1 MKKFDWYIIKKFLST
16 FFFTISLIL
25 IIVIVFDISEK
36 IDDFLRSNVS
46 LDKII
51 FDYYLNFIPY
61 FGNLFSPLF
70 IFISVIYFTSKMAG
84 NSEIIAILNSG
95 MSFSRLLRP
104 FIMTA
109 FFLASLS
116 FVLGNFIIPETN
128 KERIDFENKY
138 IKRKQ
143 KKRIKN
149 IHMQIQRDQYVYM
162 ESYNRNKNIGY
173 KFTLENFENN
183 VLKSKL
189 SANYIEYDTV
199 NNNWKARDYFIRKYQ
214 EKNDEIIKGSIIDTV
229 INLSPSDLAK
239 NRSLV
244 ETMGMKKLNQYIKQE
259 EIKGTAQ
266 IVYHKIEKHKRIANP
281 FSTIILTV
289 IAVAIGSKKIR
300 GGAGIQLSLGLLM
313 SFAYILFMQ
322 ISTTFATNSNLLPII
337 AVWIPNLIFTVIAF
351 VLVRFSMR

>member
-162 ESYNRNKNIGY
+162 ESYNRSKNIGY

-289 IAVAIGSKKIR
+289 IAVAIGSRKIR

>member
-46 LDKII
+46 VDKII

-162 ESYNRNKNIGY
+162 ESYNRSKNIGY

-214 EKNDEIIKGSIIDTV
+214 EKNDEIIKGSVIDTV

>member
-46 LDKII
+46 VDKII

>member
-1 MKKFDWYIIKKFLST
+1 
-16 FFFTISLIL
+16 
-25 IIVIVFDISEK
+25 
-36 IDDFLRSNVS
+36 
-46 LDKII
+46 
-51 FDYYLNFIPY
+51 
-61 FGNLFSPLF
+61 
-70 IFISVIYFTSKMAG
+70 
-84 NSEIIAILNSG
+84 

-162 ESYNRNKNIGY
+162 ESYNRSKNIGY

-199 NNNWKARDYFIRKYQ
+199 NNNWKARDYLIRKYQ

-244 ETMGMKKLNQYIKQE
+244 ETMDMKKLNQYIKEE

-266 IVYHKIEKHKRIANP
+266 IVYHKIEKHKRVANP

-289 IAVAIGSKKIR
+289 IAVAIGSRKIR
-300 GGAGIQLSLGLLM
+300 GGAGIQLSIGLLM

-337 AVWIPNLIFTVIAF
+337 AVWIPNLIFTTIAF

>member
-36 IDDFLRSNVS
+36 IDDFLRSGVS
-46 LDKII
+46 VEKII
-51 FDYYLNFIPY
+51 FQYYLNFIPY

-104 FIMTA
+104 FIFCA

-149 IHMQIQRDQYVYM
+149 IHMQIQKDQYIYM
-162 ESYNRNKNIGY
+162 ESYNRSKNIGY
-173 KFTLENFENN
+173 KFTLENFKKNI
-183 VLKSKL
+183 LKSKL
-189 SANYIEYDTV
+189 SANYIEYDTI
-199 NNNWKARDYFIRKYQ
+199 NNNWSIKDYTIRAVSY
-214 EKNDEIIKGSIIDTV
+214 TH
-229 INLSPSDLAK
+229 LTLP
-239 NRSLV
+239 
-244 ETMGMKKLNQYIKQE
+244 
-259 EIKGTAQ
+259 
-266 IVYHKIEKHKRIANP
+266 
-281 FSTIILTV
+281 TIYSV
-289 IAVAIGSKKIR
+289 
-300 GGAGIQLSLGLLM
+300 
-313 SFAYILFMQ
+313 
-322 ISTTFATNSNLLPII
+322 
-337 AVWIPNLIFTVIAF
+337 
-351 VLVRFSMR
+351 

>member
-46 LDKII
+46 VDKII

-116 FVLGNFIIPETN
+116 FILGNFIIPETN

-162 ESYNRNKNIGY
+162 ESYNRSKNIGY

-289 IAVAIGSKKIR
+289 IAVAIGSRKIR
-300 GGAGIQLSLGLLM
+300 AGAGIQLSLGLLM

-337 AVWIPNLIFTVIAF
+337 AVWIPNLIFTVIAL

>member
-70 IFISVIYFTSKMAG
+70 IFISAIYFTSKMAG

-162 ESYNRNKNIGY
+162 ESYNRSKNIGY

-214 EKNDEIIKGSIIDTV
+214 EKNDEIIKGSVIDTV

-289 IAVAIGSKKIR
+289 IAVAIGSRKIR

-337 AVWIPNLIFTVIAF
+337 AVWIPNLIFTIIAF
-351 VLVRFSMR
+351 ALVRVSMR

>member
-46 LDKII
+46 VDKII

-116 FVLGNFIIPETN
+116 FILGNFIIPETN

-162 ESYNRNKNIGY
+162 ESYNRSKNIGY

-214 EKNDEIIKGSIIDTV
+214 EKNDEIIKGSVIDTV

-259 EIKGTAQ
+259 EMKGTAQ

-289 IAVAIGSKKIR
+289 IAVAIGSRKIR
-300 GGAGIQLSLGLLM
+300 GGAGIQLSLGLIM

-337 AVWIPNLIFTVIAF
+337 AVWIPNLIFIVIAF

>member
-25 IIVIVFDISEK
+25 IIVVVFDISEK

-46 LDKII
+46 VDKII

-162 ESYNRNKNIGY
+162 ESYNRSKNIGY

-244 ETMGMKKLNQYIKQE
+244 ETMDMKKLNQYIKQE

-289 IAVAIGSKKIR
+289 IAVAIGSRKIR
-300 GGAGIQLSLGLLM
+300 GGAGIQLSLGLLI

>member
-36 IDDFLRSNVS
+36 IDDFLRSGVS
-46 LDKII
+46 VEKII
-51 FDYYLNFIPY
+51 FQYYLNFIPY

-104 FIMTA
+104 FIFCA
-109 FFLASLS
+109 IFLASLS

-149 IHMQIQRDQYVYM
+149 IHMQIKKDQYIYM
-162 ESYNRNKNIGY
+162 ESYNRSKNIGY
-173 KFTLENFENN
+173 KFTLENFKKNI
-183 VLKSKL
+183 LKSKL
-189 SANYIEYDTV
+189 SANYIEYDTI
-199 NNNWKARDYFIRKYQ
+199 NNNWSIKDYTIREYYK
-214 EKNDEIIKGSIIDTV
+214 KGENISKGRLLDTV
-229 INLSPSDLAK
+229 INLNPSDFTK
-239 NRSLV
+239 NKSLV
-244 ETMGMKKLNQYIKQE
+244 ETMGMKKLNDFIKEE
-259 EIKGTAQ
+259 EIKGTSQ
-266 IVYHKIEKHKRIANP
+266 ITYHKIEKHKRLANP
-281 FSTIILTV
+281 FSTIILTI
-289 IAVAIGSKKIR
+289 IAVAIGSRKIR
-300 GGAGIQLSLGLLM
+300 GGAGIQLSVGLLI
-313 SFAYILFMQ
+313 SFGYILFMQ
-322 ISTTFATNSNLLPII
+322 ISTTFATNSNLLPVIS
-337 AVWIPNLIFTVIAF
+337 VWIPNIIFILIAIF
-351 VLVRFSMR
+351 LVKITPK

>member
-46 LDKII
+46 VDKII

-84 NSEIIAILNSG
+84 DSEIIAILNSG

-162 ESYNRNKNIGY
+162 ESYNRSKNIGY

-229 INLSPSDLAK
+229 INLNPSDLAK

-244 ETMGMKKLNQYIKQE
+244 ETMGMKKLNQYIKEE

-289 IAVAIGSKKIR
+289 IAVAIGSRKIR

>member
-46 LDKII
+46 VDKII

-162 ESYNRNKNIGY
+162 ESYNRSKNIGY

-337 AVWIPNLIFTVIAF
+337 AVWIPSLIFTVIAF

>member
-36 IDDFLRSNVS
+36 IDDFLRSGVS
-46 LDKII
+46 VEKII
-51 FDYYLNFIPY
+51 FQYYLNFIPY

-104 FIMTA
+104 FIFCA
-109 FFLASLS
+109 VFLASLS

-149 IHMQIQRDQYVYM
+149 IHMQIQKDQYIYM
-162 ESYNRNKNIGY
+162 ESYNRSKNIGY
-173 KFTLENFENN
+173 KFTLENFKKNI
-183 VLKSKL
+183 LKSKL
-189 SANYIEYDTV
+189 SANYIEYDTI
-199 NNNWKARDYFIRKYQ
+199 NNNWSIKDYTIREYYK
-214 EKNDEIIKGSIIDTV
+214 KGENISKGRLLDTV
-229 INLSPSDLAK
+229 INLNPSDFAK
-239 NRSLV
+239 NKSLV
-244 ETMGMKKLNQYIKQE
+244 ETMGMKKLNDFIKEE
-259 EIKGTAQ
+259 EIKGTSQ
-266 IVYHKIEKHKRIANP
+266 ITYHKIEKHKRLANP
-281 FSTIILTV
+281 FSTIILTI
-289 IAVAIGSKKIR
+289 IAVAIGSRKIR
-300 GGAGIQLSLGLLM
+300 GGAGIQLSVGLLI
-313 SFAYILFMQ
+313 SFGYILFMQ
-322 ISTTFATNSNLLPII
+322 ISTTFATNSNLLPVIS
-337 AVWIPNLIFTVIAF
+337 VWIPNIIFILIAIF
-351 VLVRFSMR
+351 LVKITPK